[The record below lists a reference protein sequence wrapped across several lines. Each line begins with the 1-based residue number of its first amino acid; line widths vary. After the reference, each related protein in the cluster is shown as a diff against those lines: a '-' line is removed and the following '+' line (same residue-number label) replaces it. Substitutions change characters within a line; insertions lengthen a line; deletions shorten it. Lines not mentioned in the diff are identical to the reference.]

1 MANYPNTGLTNA
13 QLLEYLELPADT
25 LTKLATAQG
34 DQYVAKSNQFLDA
47 LFNKVLY
54 QSVASME
61 FANPFK
67 KYDGYPVNF
76 GDTI

>member
-54 QSVASME
+54 
-61 FANPFK
+61 
-67 KYDGYPVNF
+67 
-76 GDTI
+76 